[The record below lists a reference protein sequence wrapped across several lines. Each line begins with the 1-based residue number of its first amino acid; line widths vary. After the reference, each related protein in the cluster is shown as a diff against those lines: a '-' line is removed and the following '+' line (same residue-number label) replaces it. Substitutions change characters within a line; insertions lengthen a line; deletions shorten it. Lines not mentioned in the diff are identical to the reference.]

1 MLHLPMTLK
10 QRYPKSLVN
19 HTYHKRNPLLIQ
31 ENPPAFKNLPQN
43 SIWLSLEGER
53 DRQYSDNIAN
63 AITYPKIQQDSAW
76 RGKEIGNILW
86 HLPLHRIFILS
97 IYIIDPTLLMSTT
110 DSRNTVLGYII
121 FALVHVS
128 FSQLVFIFVFMAHWS
143 YFVNDNDWPI
153 VLSSK
158 YREAHHLP
166 ENYPPCRP

>member
-97 IYIIDPTLLMSTT
+97 IYLYHRPNIVDVYDWFKEYCSRLYNFCSCPCFIFSTCIYICLYG
-110 DSRNTVLGYII
+110 SLII
-121 FALVHVS
+121 F
-128 FSQLVFIFVFMAHWS
+128 
-143 YFVNDNDWPI
+143 
-153 VLSSK
+153 
-158 YREAHHLP
+158 REW
-166 ENYPPCRP
+166 